1 MVLSDLSAGQ
11 CAQIVNMHDLEPVM
25 RKKLLNLGFLPKA
38 QVQLLRLAPMGDP
51 VVIRCANSSI
61 ALRKA
66 VVSQIKVELLA

>member
-1 MVLSDLSAGQ
+1 MVLSELSAGQ
-11 CAQIVNMHDLEPVM
+11 AAQILNMHDMDAGM

-38 QVQLLRLAPMGDP
+38 RVELLRLAPMGDP

-66 VVSQIKVELLA
+66 VVEKINVELLA

>member
-1 MVLSDLSAGQ
+1 MVLSDLNAGQ
-11 CAQIVNMHDLEPVM
+11 SATIMNMHKMEPVM

-38 QVQLLRLAPMGDP
+38 KVELLRFALMGDP

-66 VVSQIKVELLA
+66 VLCTIKVELTA